1 MFQIFPKEVKELS
14 EVYQFCSVCEEK
26 LTEDEREYNKKQE
39 NFYYP
44 VCTDCIDTTIDK
56 VFKVL
61 DN

>member
-1 MFQIFPKEVKELS
+1 MS

-39 NFYYP
+39 NYYYP
-44 VCTDCIDTTIDK
+44 VCTDCIDATIDK